1 MDASILDFGFRFENY
16 CRGCRVN
23 GVGCGVWGFV
33 VGFVWEYK
41 INSAGLWVLEGVS
54 LYIRCMERKIEQMTG
69 PDIELI
75 RKYIA
80 RKTNESEERAILEW
94 MEASPDNPRYMADL
108 VANISYHDALTDE
121 ELESRQDAMM
131 QRLNARI
138 DAGGEMIENRL
149 NRNWGKNGVRNWGK
163 SGERSWGES
172 EDREWEKSWR
182 RNGDGN
188 LEGSQERSGAK
199 RRGIRWAL
207 AAVAAAA
214 AVAAVVFLNTHGS
227 GCVGTQPAD
236 TLQLCLANNGTSV
249 KTYLLADNTKVFL
262 KPGSEISY
270 NVSGLEDSRQLRL
283 RGEAYFDVARDSLRP
298 FIVHTENISV
308 KVLGT
313 AFTVSSIPG
322 RPDTEVVLERG
333 KVRILSPEGT
343 SMLDLK
349 PNQSARYSSAEGVVD
364 VESCYAKAFVASH
377 FNLVSLEDATLAE
390 IVSAL
395 EDSFETEIGVRDVKR
410 PQERY
415 YFNYLKTDSLDDI
428 LSVLEFITGANCEIG
443 GEDSPLVR

>member
-1 MDASILDFGFRFENY
+1 M
-16 CRGCRVN
+16 
-23 GVGCGVWGFV
+23 
-33 VGFVWEYK
+33 
-41 INSAGLWVLEGVS
+41 LEGVS
-54 LYIRCMERKIEQMTG
+54 LYIRCMEGKIEQMTG

-149 NRNWGKNGVRNWGK
+149 NRN
-163 SGERSWGES
+163 
-172 EDREWEKSWR
+172 WR

-333 KVRILSPEGT
+333 KVRILSPEGI

>member
-1 MDASILDFGFRFENY
+1 MELGM
-16 CRGCRVN
+16 
-23 GVGCGVWGFV
+23 GCGRETLLGNI
-33 VGFVWEYK
+33 K
-41 INSAGLWVLEGVS
+41 KCSGLWVLEGVS
-54 LYIRCMERKIEQMTG
+54 LYIRCMEGKIEQMTG

-94 MEASPDNPRYMADL
+94 MEASPDNPHYMADL

-149 NRNWGKNGVRNWGK
+149 NRNWGKNG
-163 SGERSWGES
+163 
-172 EDREWEKSWR
+172 
-182 RNGDGN
+182 DGN
-188 LEGSQERSGAK
+188 LEGNQERSGAK

>member
-1 MDASILDFGFRFENY
+1 MAALILDFGFRFENY

-23 GVGCGVWGFV
+23 GVGYGVWG
-33 VGFVWEYK
+33 VGCWRETLLGNIK
-41 INSAGLWVLEGVS
+41 KCSGLWVLEGVS
-54 LYIRCMERKIEQMTG
+54 LYIRCMEGKIEQMTG

-138 DAGGEMIENRL
+138 DAGGEMIEHRL
-149 NRNWGKNGVRNWGK
+149 NRN
-163 SGERSWGES
+163 
-172 EDREWEKSWR
+172 WR

-270 NVSGLEDSRQLRL
+270 NVSGLEDSRQLKL

-333 KVRILSPEGT
+333 KVRILSPEGI

-349 PNQSARYSSAEGVVD
+349 PNQSARYSSAEGVVN

>member
-1 MDASILDFGFRFENY
+1 M
-16 CRGCRVN
+16 
-23 GVGCGVWGFV
+23 
-33 VGFVWEYK
+33 
-41 INSAGLWVLEGVS
+41 LEGVS
-54 LYIRCMERKIEQMTG
+54 LYIRCMEGKIEQMTG

-149 NRNWGKNGVRNWGK
+149 NRNW
-163 SGERSWGES
+163 
-172 EDREWEKSWR
+172 R

-188 LEGSQERSGAK
+188 LGGNQERSGAK
-199 RRGIRWAL
+199 HRGIRWAL
-207 AAVAAAA
+207 AVVAAAA

-333 KVRILSPEGT
+333 KVRILSPEGI

>member
-1 MDASILDFGFRFENY
+1 M
-16 CRGCRVN
+16 GCWRETLLGN
-23 GVGCGVWGFV
+23 IKKC
-33 VGFVWEYK
+33 
-41 INSAGLWVLEGVS
+41 SGLWVLEGVS
-54 LYIRCMERKIEQMTG
+54 LYIRCMEGKIEQMTG

-149 NRNWGKNGVRNWGK
+149 NRNW
-163 SGERSWGES
+163 
-172 EDREWEKSWR
+172 R

-188 LEGSQERSGAK
+188 LGGNQERSGAK

-333 KVRILSPEGT
+333 KVRILSPEGI

>member
-1 MDASILDFGFRFENY
+1 M
-16 CRGCRVN
+16 
-23 GVGCGVWGFV
+23 
-33 VGFVWEYK
+33 
-41 INSAGLWVLEGVS
+41 LEGVS
-54 LYIRCMERKIEQMTG
+54 LYIRCMEGKIEQMTG

-149 NRNWGKNGVRNWGK
+149 NRNWGKN
-163 SGERSWGES
+163 
-172 EDREWEKSWR
+172 WR

-188 LEGSQERSGAK
+188 LGGNQERSGAK

-207 AAVAAAA
+207 AAMAAAA

-333 KVRILSPEGT
+333 KVRILSPEGI

>member
-1 MDASILDFGFRFENY
+1 MW
-16 CRGCRVN
+16 
-23 GVGCGVWGFV
+23 GVGCGRETLLGNI
-33 VGFVWEYK
+33 K
-41 INSAGLWVLEGVS
+41 KCSGLWVLEGVS
-54 LYIRCMERKIEQMTG
+54 LYIRCMEGKIEQMTG

-149 NRNWGKNGVRNWGK
+149 NRNW
-163 SGERSWGES
+163 
-172 EDREWEKSWR
+172 R
-182 RNGDGN
+182 RTGDGN
-188 LEGSQERSGAK
+188 LGGNQERSGAK

>member
-1 MDASILDFGFRFENY
+1 MGY
-16 CRGCRVN
+16 GVW
-23 GVGCGVWGFV
+23 GVGCGRETLLGNI
-33 VGFVWEYK
+33 K
-41 INSAGLWVLEGVS
+41 KCSGLWVLEGVS
-54 LYIRCMERKIEQMTG
+54 LYIRCMEGKIEQMTG

-149 NRNWGKNGVRNWGK
+149 NRN
-163 SGERSWGES
+163 
-172 EDREWEKSWR
+172 WR

-333 KVRILSPEGT
+333 KVRILSPEGI

>member
-1 MDASILDFGFRFENY
+1 MFGNI
-16 CRGCRVN
+16 
-23 GVGCGVWGFV
+23 
-33 VGFVWEYK
+33 K
-41 INSAGLWVLEGVS
+41 NSALLWVLEGVN

-149 NRNWGKNGVRNWGK
+149 NRNWGKSGERNWG
-163 SGERSWGES
+163 ES
-172 EDREWEKSWR
+172 KDRELEKNWR

-188 LEGSQERSGAK
+188 FGGNQERSGAK

>member
-1 MDASILDFGFRFENY
+1 M
-16 CRGCRVN
+16 
-23 GVGCGVWGFV
+23 WGFV
-33 VGFVWEYK
+33 GGLVWEYK
-41 INSAGLWVLEGVS
+41 INSAWLWVLEGVS

-149 NRNWGKNGVRNWGK
+149 NRNW
-163 SGERSWGES
+163 
-172 EDREWEKSWR
+172 R
-182 RNGDGN
+182 RNGDGDLGGN
-188 LEGSQERSGAK
+188 QERSWAK

-214 AVAAVVFLNTHGS
+214 AVAAVVFRNTHGS

-333 KVRILSPEGT
+333 KVRILSPEGI

>member
-1 MDASILDFGFRFENY
+1 MP
-16 CRGCRVN
+16 
-23 GVGCGVWGFV
+23 
-33 VGFVWEYK
+33 
-41 INSAGLWVLEGVS
+41 GLWVLEGVS

-149 NRNWGKNGVRNWGK
+149 NRNWGKNG
-163 SGERSWGES
+163 
-172 EDREWEKSWR
+172 
-182 RNGDGN
+182 DGN
-188 LEGSQERSGAK
+188 LGGNQERSGAK

-333 KVRILSPEGT
+333 KVRILSPEGI

>member
-1 MDASILDFGFRFENY
+1 MFGNIK
-16 CRGCRVN
+16 N
-23 GVGCGVWGFV
+23 T
-33 VGFVWEYK
+33 
-41 INSAGLWVLEGVS
+41 ALLWVLEGVS

-149 NRNWGKNGVRNWGK
+149 NRNW
-163 SGERSWGES
+163 
-172 EDREWEKSWR
+172 R

-188 LEGSQERSGAK
+188 FGGNQERSGAK

>member
-1 MDASILDFGFRFENY
+1 M
-16 CRGCRVN
+16 
-23 GVGCGVWGFV
+23 
-33 VGFVWEYK
+33 
-41 INSAGLWVLEGVS
+41 LESVS

-149 NRNWGKNGVRNWGK
+149 NRNW
-163 SGERSWGES
+163 
-172 EDREWEKSWR
+172 R

-188 LEGSQERSGAK
+188 LGGNQERSGAK

>member
-1 MDASILDFGFRFENY
+1 M
-16 CRGCRVN
+16 
-23 GVGCGVWGFV
+23 
-33 VGFVWEYK
+33 
-41 INSAGLWVLEGVS
+41 LEGVS
-54 LYIRCMERKIEQMTG
+54 LYIRCMEGKIEQMTG

-149 NRNWGKNGVRNWGK
+149 NRNWGMNGERNWGK
-163 SGERSWGES
+163 
-172 EDREWEKSWR
+172 
-182 RNGDGN
+182 NGDGN
-188 LEGSQERSGAK
+188 FGGNQERSGAK

-333 KVRILSPEGT
+333 KVRILSPEGI

>member
-1 MDASILDFGFRFENY
+1 M
-16 CRGCRVN
+16 
-23 GVGCGVWGFV
+23 GCGVLEG
-33 VGFVWEYK
+33 GFVWKYK
-41 INSAGLWVLEGVS
+41 INSAWLWVLEGVS
-54 LYIRCMERKIEQMTG
+54 LYIRCMEGKIEQMTG

-149 NRNWGKNGVRNWGK
+149 NRNW
-163 SGERSWGES
+163 
-172 EDREWEKSWR
+172 R

-188 LEGSQERSGAK
+188 LGGNQERSGAK

>member
-1 MDASILDFGFRFENY
+1 MP
-16 CRGCRVN
+16 
-23 GVGCGVWGFV
+23 
-33 VGFVWEYK
+33 
-41 INSAGLWVLEGVS
+41 GLWVLEGVS
-54 LYIRCMERKIEQMTG
+54 LYIRCMEGKIEQMTG

-149 NRNWGKNGVRNWGK
+149 NRNWEKN
-163 SGERSWGES
+163 
-172 EDREWEKSWR
+172 WR
-182 RNGDGN
+182 KNGDGN
-188 LEGSQERSGAK
+188 LGGNQERSGAK

-333 KVRILSPEGT
+333 KVRILSPEGI

>member
-1 MDASILDFGFRFENY
+1 MAASILDFGFRFENY

-23 GVGCGVWGFV
+23 GVGYGVWC
-33 VGFVWEYK
+33 VGCWRETLLGNIK
-41 INSAGLWVLEGVS
+41 KCSGLWVLEGVS
-54 LYIRCMERKIEQMTG
+54 LYIRCMEGKIEQMTG

-149 NRNWGKNGVRNWGK
+149 NRNW
-163 SGERSWGES
+163 
-172 EDREWEKSWR
+172 R

-188 LEGSQERSGAK
+188 LGGNQERSGAK

-227 GCVGTQPAD
+227 GCVGTQPVD

>member
-1 MDASILDFGFRFENY
+1 MAASILDFGFRFENY
-16 CRGCRVN
+16 CRGCRVY
-23 GVGCGVWGFV
+23 GVGCGGFV
-33 VGFVWEYK
+33 GGFVWEYK
-41 INSAGLWVLEGVS
+41 INSAWLWVLDGVS

-149 NRNWGKNGVRNWGK
+149 NRNWEKN
-163 SGERSWGES
+163 
-172 EDREWEKSWR
+172 WR
-182 RNGDGN
+182 KNGDGN
-188 LEGSQERSGAK
+188 LGGNQERSVGK

>member
-1 MDASILDFGFRFENY
+1 M
-16 CRGCRVN
+16 
-23 GVGCGVWGFV
+23 
-33 VGFVWEYK
+33 
-41 INSAGLWVLEGVS
+41 LEGVS

-149 NRNWGKNGVRNWGK
+149 NRNWEKN
-163 SGERSWGES
+163 
-172 EDREWEKSWR
+172 WR
-182 RNGDGN
+182 KNGDGN
-188 LEGSQERSGAK
+188 LGGNQERSGAK

-207 AAVAAAA
+207 AVAAVA

-349 PNQSARYSSAEGVVD
+349 PNQSARYSSADGVVD

-395 EDSFETEIGVRDVKR
+395 EESFETEIGVRDVKR

>member
-1 MDASILDFGFRFENY
+1 MLGNIKKCS
-16 CRGCRVN
+16 
-23 GVGCGVWGFV
+23 
-33 VGFVWEYK
+33 
-41 INSAGLWVLEGVS
+41 GLWVLEGVN
-54 LYIRCMERKIEQMTG
+54 LYIRCMKGKIEQMTG

-149 NRNWGKNGVRNWGK
+149 NRNW
-163 SGERSWGES
+163 
-172 EDREWEKSWR
+172 R

-188 LEGSQERSGAK
+188 LGGNQERSGAK

-333 KVRILSPEGT
+333 KVRILSPEGI

>member
-1 MDASILDFGFRFENY
+1 MGY
-16 CRGCRVN
+16 GVW
-23 GVGCGVWGFV
+23 GVGCGRETLLGNI
-33 VGFVWEYK
+33 K
-41 INSAGLWVLEGVS
+41 KCSGLWVLEGVS

-149 NRNWGKNGVRNWGK
+149 NRNW
-163 SGERSWGES
+163 
-172 EDREWEKSWR
+172 R

-188 LEGSQERSGAK
+188 LGGNQERSGAK

-395 EDSFETEIGVRDVKR
+395 EESFETEIGVRDVKR

>member
-1 MDASILDFGFRFENY
+1 MLGNIKKCS
-16 CRGCRVN
+16 
-23 GVGCGVWGFV
+23 
-33 VGFVWEYK
+33 
-41 INSAGLWVLEGVS
+41 GLWVLEGVS
-54 LYIRCMERKIEQMTG
+54 LYIRCMEGKIEQMTG

-149 NRNWGKNGVRNWGK
+149 NRNWEKN
-163 SGERSWGES
+163 
-172 EDREWEKSWR
+172 WR
-182 RNGDGN
+182 KNGDGN
-188 LEGSQERSGAK
+188 FGGNQERSGAK

>member
-1 MDASILDFGFRFENY
+1 M
-16 CRGCRVN
+16 
-23 GVGCGVWGFV
+23 
-33 VGFVWEYK
+33 
-41 INSAGLWVLEGVS
+41 LEGVS
-54 LYIRCMERKIEQMTG
+54 LYIRCMEGKIEQMTG

-149 NRNWGKNGVRNWGK
+149 NRNW
-163 SGERSWGES
+163 
-172 EDREWEKSWR
+172 R
-182 RNGDGN
+182 RNGDWNLGGN
-188 LEGSQERSGAK
+188 QERSGAK

>member
-1 MDASILDFGFRFENY
+1 M
-16 CRGCRVN
+16 
-23 GVGCGVWGFV
+23 
-33 VGFVWEYK
+33 
-41 INSAGLWVLEGVS
+41 LEGVS

-149 NRNWGKNGVRNWGK
+149 NRNW
-163 SGERSWGES
+163 
-172 EDREWEKSWR
+172 R

-188 LEGSQERSGAK
+188 FGGNQERSGAK

>member
-1 MDASILDFGFRFENY
+1 MGY
-16 CRGCRVN
+16 
-23 GVGCGVWGFV
+23 GVWGM
-33 VGFVWEYK
+33 GCWRETLLGNIK
-41 INSAGLWVLEGVS
+41 KCSGLWVLEGVS

-149 NRNWGKNGVRNWGK
+149 NRNWEKN
-163 SGERSWGES
+163 
-172 EDREWEKSWR
+172 WR
-182 RNGDGN
+182 KNGDGN
-188 LEGSQERSGAK
+188 LGGNQERSGAK

-333 KVRILSPEGT
+333 KVRILSPEGI

>member
-1 MDASILDFGFRFENY
+1 M
-16 CRGCRVN
+16 
-23 GVGCGVWGFV
+23 WGFV
-33 VGFVWEYK
+33 VGFVSEFK
-41 INSAGLWVLEGVS
+41 INSAWLWVLEGVS
-54 LYIRCMERKIEQMTG
+54 LYIRCMEGKIEQMTG

-149 NRNWGKNGVRNWGK
+149 NRN
-163 SGERSWGES
+163 
-172 EDREWEKSWR
+172 WR

>member
-1 MDASILDFGFRFENY
+1 MAASILDFGFRFENY

-23 GVGCGVWGFV
+23 GVGYGVWG
-33 VGFVWEYK
+33 VGCWRETLLGNIK
-41 INSAGLWVLEGVS
+41 KCSGLWVLEGVS
-54 LYIRCMERKIEQMTG
+54 LYIRCMEGKIEQMTG

-149 NRNWGKNGVRNWGK
+149 NRNW
-163 SGERSWGES
+163 
-172 EDREWEKSWR
+172 R

-188 LEGSQERSGAK
+188 LGGNQERSGAK

-333 KVRILSPEGT
+333 KVRILSPEGI

>member
-1 MDASILDFGFRFENY
+1 M
-16 CRGCRVN
+16 
-23 GVGCGVWGFV
+23 
-33 VGFVWEYK
+33 
-41 INSAGLWVLEGVS
+41 LEGVS
-54 LYIRCMERKIEQMTG
+54 LYIRCMEGKIEQMTG

-149 NRNWGKNGVRNWGK
+149 NRNW
-163 SGERSWGES
+163 
-172 EDREWEKSWR
+172 R

-188 LEGSQERSGAK
+188 LGGNQERSGAK

-249 KTYLLADNTKVFL
+249 QTYLLADNTKVFL

-333 KVRILSPEGT
+333 KVRILSPEGI

>member
-1 MDASILDFGFRFENY
+1 MP
-16 CRGCRVN
+16 
-23 GVGCGVWGFV
+23 
-33 VGFVWEYK
+33 
-41 INSAGLWVLEGVS
+41 GLSVLEGVS
-54 LYIRCMERKIEQMTG
+54 LYIRCMEGKIEQMTG

-149 NRNWGKNGVRNWGK
+149 NRNWEKN
-163 SGERSWGES
+163 
-172 EDREWEKSWR
+172 WR
-182 RNGDGN
+182 KNGDGN
-188 LEGSQERSGAK
+188 LGGNQERSGAK

>member
-1 MDASILDFGFRFENY
+1 M
-16 CRGCRVN
+16 GCWRETLLGN
-23 GVGCGVWGFV
+23 IKKC
-33 VGFVWEYK
+33 
-41 INSAGLWVLEGVS
+41 SGLWVLEGVS
-54 LYIRCMERKIEQMTG
+54 LYIRCMEGKIEQMTG

-149 NRNWGKNGVRNWGK
+149 NRNWGKN
-163 SGERSWGES
+163 
-172 EDREWEKSWR
+172 WR

-188 LEGSQERSGAK
+188 LGGNQERSVAK

-333 KVRILSPEGT
+333 KVRILSPEGI

>member
-1 MDASILDFGFRFENY
+1 MY
-16 CRGCRVN
+16 
-23 GVGCGVWGFV
+23 GVGCGVLEGD
-33 VGFVWEYK
+33 FVWEYK
-41 INSAGLWVLEGVS
+41 INSAWLWVLEGVS

-149 NRNWGKNGVRNWGK
+149 NRNWGKNGERN
-163 SGERSWGES
+163 WGES
-172 EDREWEKSWR
+172 EDREWEKNWR

-188 LEGSQERSGAK
+188 LGGNQERSGVK

-333 KVRILSPEGT
+333 KVRILSPEGI

>member
-1 MDASILDFGFRFENY
+1 MFGNI
-16 CRGCRVN
+16 
-23 GVGCGVWGFV
+23 
-33 VGFVWEYK
+33 K
-41 INSAGLWVLEGVS
+41 NSAWLWVLEGVN

-149 NRNWGKNGVRNWGK
+149 NRNW
-163 SGERSWGES
+163 
-172 EDREWEKSWR
+172 R

-188 LEGSQERSGAK
+188 FGGNQERSGAK

-333 KVRILSPEGT
+333 KVRILSPEGI

>member
-1 MDASILDFGFRFENY
+1 M
-16 CRGCRVN
+16 
-23 GVGCGVWGFV
+23 WGFV
-33 VGFVWEYK
+33 GGFVWEYK
-41 INSAGLWVLEGVS
+41 INSAWLWVLEGVS
-54 LYIRCMERKIEQMTG
+54 LYIRCMEGKIEQMTG

-94 MEASPDNPRYMADL
+94 MEASPDNPRYMADF

-149 NRNWGKNGVRNWGK
+149 NRNW
-163 SGERSWGES
+163 
-172 EDREWEKSWR
+172 R

-188 LEGSQERSGAK
+188 LGGNQERSGAK

-333 KVRILSPEGT
+333 KVRILSPEGI

>member
-1 MDASILDFGFRFENY
+1 M
-16 CRGCRVN
+16 
-23 GVGCGVWGFV
+23 
-33 VGFVWEYK
+33 
-41 INSAGLWVLEGVS
+41 LEGVS
-54 LYIRCMERKIEQMTG
+54 LYIRCMEGKIEQMTG

-149 NRNWGKNGVRNWGK
+149 NRNWGKNG
-163 SGERSWGES
+163 
-172 EDREWEKSWR
+172 
-182 RNGDGN
+182 DGN
-188 LEGSQERSGAK
+188 LGGTQERSGAK

-333 KVRILSPEGT
+333 KVRILSPEGI

-428 LSVLEFITGANCEIG
+428 LSVLEFITGANCEIR

>member
-1 MDASILDFGFRFENY
+1 MGY
-16 CRGCRVN
+16 GVW
-23 GVGCGVWGFV
+23 GVGCWRETLLGNI
-33 VGFVWEYK
+33 K
-41 INSAGLWVLEGVS
+41 KCSGLWVLEGVS
-54 LYIRCMERKIEQMTG
+54 LYIRCMEGKIEQMTG

-149 NRNWGKNGVRNWGK
+149 NRNWRKN
-163 SGERSWGES
+163 
-172 EDREWEKSWR
+172 RE
-182 RNGDGN
+182 GN
-188 LEGSQERSGAK
+188 LGGNQERSVGK

>member
-1 MDASILDFGFRFENY
+1 M
-16 CRGCRVN
+16 
-23 GVGCGVWGFV
+23 
-33 VGFVWEYK
+33 
-41 INSAGLWVLEGVS
+41 LEGVS

-149 NRNWGKNGVRNWGK
+149 NRNW
-163 SGERSWGES
+163 
-172 EDREWEKSWR
+172 R

-188 LEGSQERSGAK
+188 LGGNQERSGAK

-249 KTYLLADNTKVFL
+249 QTYLLADNTKVFL

-333 KVRILSPEGT
+333 KVRILSPEGI

>member
-1 MDASILDFGFRFENY
+1 MGY
-16 CRGCRVN
+16 WVW
-23 GVGCGVWGFV
+23 GVGCWRETLLGNI
-33 VGFVWEYK
+33 K
-41 INSAGLWVLEGVS
+41 KCSGLWVLEGVS
-54 LYIRCMERKIEQMTG
+54 LYIRCMEGKIEQMTG

-149 NRNWGKNGVRNWGK
+149 NRNW
-163 SGERSWGES
+163 
-172 EDREWEKSWR
+172 R

-188 LEGSQERSGAK
+188 LGGDQERSGAK

>member
-1 MDASILDFGFRFENY
+1 M
-16 CRGCRVN
+16 
-23 GVGCGVWGFV
+23 
-33 VGFVWEYK
+33 
-41 INSAGLWVLEGVS
+41 LEGVS

-149 NRNWGKNGVRNWGK
+149 NRNWEKN
-163 SGERSWGES
+163 
-172 EDREWEKSWR
+172 WR

-188 LEGSQERSGAK
+188 LGGNQERRGAK
-199 RRGIRWAL
+199 HRGIRWAL